1 MTDATA
7 TLYDVTSFDGRVF
20 PLGDYR
26 RVIRGV
32 VIGVGAA
39 AAACALVTSVTVAA
53 TWIVSATLSTKP
65 THGMAPIGPWT
76 LALAKYDLT
85 LVGTA
90 DVSGSAQ
97 VSTGPA
103 DAPDVTFEARWARAT
118 ASAPASAVPLMPQR
132 PVERANNVSSPP
144 PHPLE
149 VPPSQAK
156 PEIAH
161 APELT
166 RVAKLT
172 PAAAPVSPAPGTL
185 PLPPKL
191 IAKLANSVPLPR
203 PHPAKHEIAR
213 SPVGQAAPQVAA
225 ATPPPA
231 SISEKSV
238 TPQQAHNKSL
248 PLPDLGSRTAVYDIS
263 ARTVYLPN
271 GEKLEAHSGLGDK
284 LDDPRY
290 VHVRMRGPTPPN
302 VYDLTLRA
310 QPFHGVRAIRLNPVD
325 DDKMFGRAGM
335 LAHTYMLGPNGQ
347 SNGCVSFRDYQKFLN
362 AYLRGEVDRLVVVP
376 NLGTSPS
383 RIARARRVH
392 VSQYASNNR

>member
-7 TLYDVTSFDGRVF
+7 TLYEVTSFDGRVF

-26 RVIRGV
+26 WVIRGV

-65 THGMAPIGPWT
+65 THGIAPIGPWT
-76 LALAKYDLT
+76 LAVAKYDLT
-85 LVGTA
+85 LVGTT

-103 DAPDVTFEARWARAT
+103 DALAFEARWARAT
-118 ASAPASAVPLMPQR
+118 ASAPASVALLVPQR
-132 PVERANNVSSPP
+132 PVERANNVFSPP
-144 PHPLE
+144 PHPSE

-166 RVAKLT
+166 RDAKLT
-172 PAAAPVSPAPGTL
+172 SAAAPVSPALGPL

-191 IAKLANSVPLPR
+191 IGKLANSVPLPR

-213 SPVGQAAPQVAA
+213 SPLGEAAPQVAT

-231 SISEKSV
+231 SIFEKSV
-238 TPQQAHNKSL
+238 TPQEAHNKSL
-248 PLPDLGSRTAVYDIS
+248 PLPNLGSRTAIYDIS

-271 GEKLEAHSGLGDK
+271 GERLEAHSGLRDK

-290 VHVRMRGPTPPN
+290 VHLRMRGPTPPN

-310 QPFHGVRAIRLNPVD
+310 RPFHGVRAIRLNPVD
-325 DDKMFGRAGM
+325 DDKMFGRAGI

-362 AYLRGEVDRLVVVP
+362 AYLRGDVDRLVVVP
-376 NLGTSPS
+376 NLGTS

-392 VSQYASNNR
+392 VSQYDSNNR